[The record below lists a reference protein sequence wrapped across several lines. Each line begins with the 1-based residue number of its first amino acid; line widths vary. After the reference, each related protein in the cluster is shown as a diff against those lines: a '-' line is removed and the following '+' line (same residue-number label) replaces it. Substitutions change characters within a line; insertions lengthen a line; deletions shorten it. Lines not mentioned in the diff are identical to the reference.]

1 MTKLIDQISAT
12 RVNLRGDESE
22 KAKAEYSILTLLVG
36 ELQTASKRDGSE
48 ITDEKVI
55 AAARKLI
62 KSNNET
68 HKLKPS
74 LKLIQ
79 ENQVLEQFLPV
90 QLSEEKLRS
99 ELQFSH
105 TTIPF
110 TGVGEAMAFLAEK
123 FPGQYDRGL
132 ASRVAKELF

>member
-1 MTKLIDQISAT
+1 MVSTFDNIQAT
-12 RVNLRGDESE
+12 RAALRGNPD
-22 KAKAEYSILTLLVG
+22 KVVEYNIMTLLVG

-48 ITDEKVI
+48 ITDEKVV

-68 HKLKPS
+68 HKLKPDI
-74 LKLIQ
+74 KLIR
-79 ENQVLEQFLPV
+79 ENEYLQQFLP
-90 QLSEEKLRS
+90 QQISEEKIRS

-105 TTIPF
+105 STVPF

-132 ASRVAKELF
+132 ASKVARELF